1 MLDSFCRA
9 GPIAR
14 VAVLALLAPLIVT
27 AVVGADARA
36 QDDLDALA
44 EELVRLRGEV
54 ESLNTE
60 LNSAQEQHRAR
71 MNSLAAQKGDLEAT
85 RRREDLRIRQLEE
98 DLADNRARAEQ
109 AGIAGEALVPVAERA
124 IADLRRHIEGGF
136 PFKIDER
143 LAALDEIANQ
153 LESGSLAPPRVINRL
168 WSFYE
173 DELRLTRENALYSQ
187 IIPLDGDRVLADV
200 AKLGTVAMYFET
212 RDGRIGR
219 VERVGGTWRFAEL
232 DDRSDVQQVE
242 ALFDSLNKQIRAGY
256 FELPNGSIRPSAE
269 PGGRAG

>member
-1 MLDSFCRA
+1 MLESFCRA
-9 GPIAR
+9 GLA
-14 VAVLALLAPLIVT
+14 AVLALGTLLPAASVH
-27 AVVGADARA
+27 G

-54 ESLNTE
+54 ESLNAE

-85 RRREDLRIRQLEE
+85 RRREDLRIRSLEE

-109 AGIAGEALVPVAERA
+109 AGIAGDALVPVAEAA
-124 IADLRRHIEGGF
+124 IADLRAHIADGF
-136 PFKIDER
+136 PFKLDER

-153 LESGSLAPPRVINRL
+153 LQSGSLAPPRVINRL

-187 IIPLDGDRVLADV
+187 IIPLDGERVLADV
-200 AKLGTVAMYFET
+200 AKLGTVAMYFTT
-212 RDGRIGR
+212 RD
-219 VERVGGTWRFAEL
+219 ERVGQVVRVGDDWRFTEL
-232 DDRSDVQQVE
+232 ESREDRQRVE
-242 ALFDSLNKQIRAGY
+242 DLFDSLTKQIRTGY
-256 FELPNGSIRPSAE
+256 FELPNGTIQLE
-269 PGGRAG
+269 PGA

>member
-1 MLDSFCRA
+1 MLESICRA
-9 GPIAR
+9 GLA
-14 VAVLALLAPLIVT
+14 AALALGTLAFAAPVH
-27 AVVGADARA
+27 A

-44 EELVRLRGEV
+44 EELVRLRGDV
-54 ESLNTE
+54 ESLNAE

-109 AGIAGEALVPVAERA
+109 AGIAGEALIPVAEQA
-124 IADLRRHIEGGF
+124 IADLRRHIDGGF
-136 PFKIDER
+136 PFKVDDR

-153 LESGSLAPPRVINRL
+153 LSTGSLAPPRVINRL

-173 DELRLTRENALYSQ
+173 DELRLTRENALYAQ

-200 AKLGTVAMYFET
+200 AKLGTVAMYFTT
-212 RDGRIGR
+212 RDGRIGQ
-219 VERVGGTWRFAEL
+219 VERTGNDWRFVEL
-232 DDRSDVQQVE
+232 DDRGDQQQVE
-242 ALFDSLNKQIRAGY
+242 ALFDSLTKLIRTGY
-256 FELPNGSIRPSAE
+256 FELPNGSIDPDVLRLE
-269 PGGRAG
+269 PGA

>member
-1 MLDSFCRA
+1 MLEYFCRA
-9 GPIAR
+9 GRFA
-14 VAVLALLAPLIVT
+14 ALALLASLL
-27 AVVGADARA
+27 AAADARA

-54 ESLNTE
+54 ESLNAE

-124 IADLRRHIEGGF
+124 IADLRAHIEGGF
-136 PFKIDER
+136 PFKI
-143 LAALDEIANQ
+143 DEIANQ

-212 RDGRIGR
+212 RDGRFGQAVR
-219 VERVGGTWRFAEL
+219 AGGDWRFVEL
-232 DDRSDVQQVE
+232 DDRSEVQQVQ

-256 FELPNGSIRPSAE
+256 FELPNGSIRPSTDRGE
-269 PGGRAG
+269 HAG

>member
-1 MLDSFCRA
+1 MLDTICRGRA
-9 GPIAR
+9 A
-14 VAVLALLAPLIVT
+14 ALALLATLFAAALV
-27 AVVGADARA
+27 ASDVRA

-44 EELVRLRGEV
+44 EELVRLRGDV
-54 ESLNTE
+54 ESLNAE

-98 DLADNRARAEQ
+98 DLADNRARAAQ
-109 AGIAGEALVPVAERA
+109 AGIAGEALIPVAGRA
-124 IADLRRHIEGGF
+124 IGDLRRHIESGF

-143 LAALDEIANQ
+143 LAALDEISNQ

-212 RDGRIGR
+212 RDGRFGQAVR
-219 VERVGGTWRFAEL
+219 AGNDWRFVEL
-232 DDRSDVQQVE
+232 EDRTAVQQVQ

-256 FELPNGSIRPSAE
+256 FELPNGSIRPSASR
-269 PGGRAG
+269 GGNAG

>member
-1 MLDSFCRA
+1 MLEYFCRA
-9 GPIAR
+9 GLA
-14 VAVLALLAPLIVT
+14 AALALGTSLI
-27 AVVGADARA
+27 AVPVYA

-109 AGIAGEALVPVAERA
+109 AGIAGETLVPVAEQA
-124 IADLRRHIEGGF
+124 IAELRAHIQGGF
-136 PFKIDER
+136 PFKVDDR

-173 DELRLTRENALYSQ
+173 DELRLTRENALYAQ
-187 IIPLDGDRVLADV
+187 IIPLDGERVLADV
-200 AKLGTVAMYFET
+200 AKLGTVAMYFTT
-212 RDGRIGR
+212 RDGRVGQAVLQNDAWRFVELESRDDRQR
-219 VERVGGTWRFAEL
+219 VE
-232 DDRSDVQQVE
+232 D
-242 ALFDSLNKQIRAGY
+242 LFDSLTKQIRTGY
-256 FELPNGSIRPSAE
+256 FELPNGTIELESGA
-269 PGGRAG
+269 

>member
-1 MLDSFCRA
+1 MLDTFCRA
-9 GPIAR
+9 GGIAR
-14 VAVLALLAPLIVT
+14 IAALALLASLLV
-27 AVVGADARA
+27 AAEVRA

-44 EELVRLRGEV
+44 EELVRLRGDV

-136 PFKIDER
+136 PFKVDDR

-153 LESGSLAPPRVINRL
+153 LASGALAPPRVINRL

-173 DELRLTRENALYSQ
+173 DELRLTRENALYAQ

-200 AKLGTVAMYFET
+200 AKIGTVAMYFET
-212 RDGRIGR
+212 RDGRFGQAVR
-219 VERVGGTWRFAEL
+219 SGEAWRFVEL
-232 DDRSDVQQVE
+232 ENRSDVQQVQ

-256 FELPNGSIRPSAE
+256 FVLPNGSIRPAANRGERAE
-269 PGGRAG
+269 